1 MKDDI
6 IELAEALGYVLIT
19 PNKNP
24 HMVSFYKEESFDF
37 RVNVYLNGTVQVQR
51 KDGTWKIEKGLTLT
65 KLEDLLTSL

>member
-1 MKDDI
+1 MKEDI

-65 KLEDLLTSL
+65 KLEDLLNNL